1 LPATIAPVSRS
12 SAKRTSK
19 RRPGARLRAIPWA
32 ALLQVVVAVNDR
44 WRSLPPKDRARM
56 TRLIRESRGRLGN
69 LSPKDREELRKLV
82 RKLDLRGLGRDV
94 IAPLRGGGRRKRGR

>member
-1 LPATIAPVSRS
+1 
-12 SAKRTSK
+12 
-19 RRPGARLRAIPWA
+19 
-32 ALLQVVVAVNDR
+32 
-44 WRSLPPKDRARM
+44 M